1 MPEAAEDHV
10 PDSQDRS
17 HLLTMAL
24 FQKEETEA

>member
-10 PDSQDRS
+10 PDSQDGF
-17 HLLTMAL
+17 HLLTMVL